1 MFWRYACNI
10 VSRFGMMVEVRGRIV
25 VMILRWLKRNQLLR
39 RTDQSTSG
47 RSSSHLTAPPVTR
60 SMSGHRS
67 AGVELLFHLLTAC
80 GETPMSFANAVCPPH
95 AFDAFSTGFMS
106 QIKPQVE
113 FKINLKCVE
122 PSGSRGYSLR
132 METRSVQ
139 RQIKDALKEK
149 KLTQSKLAELCKV
162 SDNAVSKWVLR
173 PFSRSSRTRTSIR
186 SSAGGTKPPPCNPP
200 AERPTRRCN
209 CH

>member
-1 MFWRYACNI
+1 
-10 VSRFGMMVEVRGRIV
+10 
-25 VMILRWLKRNQLLR
+25 
-39 RTDQSTSG
+39 
-47 RSSSHLTAPPVTR
+47 
-60 SMSGHRS
+60 
-67 AGVELLFHLLTAC
+67 
-80 GETPMSFANAVCPPH
+80 MSFANAVCPPH
-95 AFDAFSTGFMS
+95 TWDAFSTGFMS

-173 PFSRSSRTRTSIR
+173 PFSRSSRTRTRIR
-186 SSAGGTKPPPCNPP
+186 SSAGGIDLMKEISTEERTGLQILALQAVVRALVANHPNPQSLEVVCNQLVGQMQATPYMMASPGASEAFKACMKSLLSPP
-200 AERPTRRCN
+200 ALHHT
-209 CH
+209 

>member
-1 MFWRYACNI
+1 
-10 VSRFGMMVEVRGRIV
+10 
-25 VMILRWLKRNQLLR
+25 
-39 RTDQSTSG
+39 
-47 RSSSHLTAPPVTR
+47 
-60 SMSGHRS
+60 
-67 AGVELLFHLLTAC
+67 
-80 GETPMSFANAVCPPH
+80 MSFANAVCPPH
-95 AFDAFSTGFMS
+95 AWDAFSTGFMS

-162 SDNAVSKWVLR
+162 SDNAVSKWV
-173 PFSRSSRTRTSIR
+173 RTGQVSKQNIPAVCYHLGLDAGIFLPDEDGNAIDATVAIPK
-186 SSAGGTKPPPCNPP
+186 SSASAEDVADAIRTTVLAIAEKWGINNPMDLLDPSPEARERVEHAIATAIFKQYVAKP
-200 AERPTRRCN
+200 EVRTLGDEQDKTMLRSG
-209 CH
+209 